1 MMGLKEAR
9 DLFKVL
15 IDKRDQA
22 DKLTLELM
30 RNPEVRGVQDRLM
43 DVCDIKLNI
52 HERLCDAVTMLRK
65 KYPDGDKTLFHPWHR
80 AEYNMYERHEE
91 TNKC

>member
-1 MMGLKEAR
+1 MDLKEAR
-9 DLFKVL
+9 DRFNML

-30 RNPEVRGVQDRLM
+30 RHPEVRGVQDRLM
-43 DVCDIKLNI
+43 DVCDMKLNT

-65 KYPDGDKTLFHPWHR
+65 KYPDSNKTLFHPWHR
-80 AEYNMYERHEE
+80 AEYNMYERYEE
-91 TNKC
+91 KAE